1 MQPDRAP
8 ILRRERAEL
17 NLELIEG
24 KAIMRKYTPAPFA
37 AVDFGEGFWHERLET
52 VLTRTITSQY
62 EQLQRHGILESMRAP
77 KPAPPL
83 RIPVSNHGMST
94 QVFWDSDVGK
104 WIEAASYALSHR
116 RDAIIEARIEEITD
130 WLAQTQLADGYL
142 NCWYIG
148 REIDK
153 RWTNLRDRHELYC
166 AGHMIEG
173 AVAYFQATGRR
184 RLLDIFCRYVD
195 HIAAT
200 FGPGPGQKRGYCGH
214 PEIELA
220 LIKLHHVTG
229 NPAHLD
235 LAAYFVDERGNQSP
249 HYFDVEAVA
258 RGDDP
263 GKYWFSTHEYSQSH
277 KPVREQDK
285 AVGHAV
291 RALYLYAAMA
301 DLASDIGDPS
311 LKKAC
316 EAVWRDV
323 TTKRMYVTAGVG
335 PSASNEGFTK
345 DYDLPNDTAYAETCA
360 SVALIFWAQRML
372 NIDCD
377 GAYADVLEL
386 ALYNGAL
393 SGLSREGTRYFYQNP
408 LESDGSH
415 KRWEWHPCP
424 CCTMN
429 VARLVASVGGYFYS
443 TGEGRIHPETAHP
456 RLGALLQHRSQRRP
470 AGECRGEPRL
480 CADPPR
486 MAQRRCRRT
495 RPAHARREALRQSQR
510 PRRYR
515 TGRPAARPVDLLRR
529 GNRQSL
535 DANASATAAQGGAGA
550 RRIPEGSVRRNR
562 HHRCRRRGREGRRG
576 RRSLPDAA
584 LPAPRRP
591 TDRCPLLYLEQS
603 RTQSHGGLAAGDI
616 EPSIA
621 RERSDEAIQAQFQRT
636 VVSIGRQGVCE
647 AVRTDRDAA
656 QSGLLRRCAH
666 SQLCRFTNSL
676 MCRIGDKSFNSIRS
690 GRFSARRRGPR
701 RRETNDT
708 ETVECDPS
716 FRMAERV
723 SPLRPLS
730 MMAFQ
735 ATAGGGDRFRGRH

>member
-1 MQPDRAP
+1 M
-8 ILRRERAEL
+8 RR
-17 NLELIEG
+17 
-24 KAIMRKYTPAPFA
+24 YTPVRFA
-37 AVDFGEGFWHERLET
+37 DVDFGEGFWHERLET
-52 VLTRTITSQY
+52 VLTRTIPSEY
-62 EQLQRHGILESMRAP
+62 EQLQRHGILESLRAP
-77 KPAPPL
+77 RPTPPL
-83 RIPVSNHGMST
+83 RIPISNHGMST

-116 RDAIIEARIEEITD
+116 RDAAIEAQIEEITD

-173 AVAYFQATGRR
+173 AIAYFQATGRR

-229 NPAHLD
+229 ERAHLD
-235 LAAYFVDERGNQSP
+235 LAAYFVDERGNQHP

-263 GKYWFSTHEYSQSH
+263 KKYWFGAHEYSQSH

-291 RALYLYAAMA
+291 RALYLYSAMA
-301 DLASDIGDPS
+301 DLASELGDEP

-316 EAVWRDV
+316 EALWRDV
-323 TTKRMYVTAGVG
+323 TTKRMYITAGVG

-377 GAYADVLEL
+377 GAYADILEL

-393 SGLSREGTRYFYQNP
+393 SGLSRDGVRYFYQNP

-415 KRWEWHPCP
+415 TRWEWHPCP

-443 TGEGRIHPETAHP
+443 AGEGALAVHLYGTNRAQAHVDGRRVGISQQADYPLSGKATIRIDPEQPAEFTLKLRIPGWARSHSV
-456 RLGALLQHRSQRRP
+456 ALNGVPLTNLAVNQGYAEIHREWR
-470 AGECRGEPRL
+470 AGDVVELVLPMPVEKLYANPHVR
-480 CADPPR
+480 ADV
-486 MAQRRCRRT
+486 
-495 RPAHARREALRQSQR
+495 
-510 PRRYR
+510 
-515 TGRPAARPVDLLRR
+515 GRVSLRR
-529 GNRQSL
+529 GPLIYCVEEIDNPS
-535 DANASATAAQGGAGA
+535 T
-550 RRIPEGSVRRNR
+550 PV
-562 HHRCRRRGREGRRG
+562 
-576 RRSLPDAA
+576 
-584 LPAPRRP
+584 
-591 TDRCPLLYLEQS
+591 PLLRLPKT
-603 RTQSHGGLAAGDI
+603 TQPGVEFRRDLFSGIVTIVADAEAAKDGD
-616 EPSIA
+616 
-621 RERSDEAIQAQFQRT
+621 SDALYQAQPFPR
-636 VVSIGRQGVCE
+636 E
-647 AVRTDRDAA
+647 
-656 QSGLLRRCAH
+656 
-666 SQLCRFTNSL
+666 
-676 MCRIGDKSFNSIRS
+676 
-690 GRFSARRRGPR
+690 SARLTAVPYYIWNNRGP
-701 RRETNDT
+701 N
-708 ETVECDPS
+708 
-716 FRMAERV
+716 RMAVWLAE
-723 SPLRPLS
+723 
-730 MMAFQ
+730 
-735 ATAGGGDRFRGRH
+735 T

>member
-52 VLTRTITSQY
+52 VLTRTIPSQY

-415 KRWEWHPCP
+415 TRWEWHPCP

-443 TGEGRIHPETAHP
+443 TGEGALAVHLYGTNKATMSLDGRRVGISQQADYPWSGKATIEIEPNEPAEFTLKLRIPGWA
-456 RLGALLQHRSQRRP
+456 RSFSIALNGAPLANVAAS
-470 AGECRGEPRL
+470 RGYAL
-480 CADPPR
+480 I
-486 MAQRRCRRT
+486 
-495 RPAHARREALRQSQR
+495 RREWRKGDVVELDLPTPVERLYANPNVRGDI
-510 PRRYR
+510 
-515 TGRPAARPVDLLRR
+515 GRVALRR
-529 GNRQSL
+529 GPLIYCVEEIDNPSTPTPLLRL
-535 DANASATAAQGGAGA
+535 PKAAQARAEFRKDLFDGIVTIVADAEVAKADEDGALYQTQPFPRQGA
-550 RRIPEGSVRRNR
+550 R
-562 HHRCRRRGREGRRG
+562 
-576 RRSLPDAA
+576 L
-584 LPAPRRP
+584 
-591 TDRCPLLYLEQS
+591 T
-603 RTQSHGGLAAGDI
+603 
-616 EPSIA
+616 
-621 RERSDEAIQAQFQRT
+621 
-636 VVSIGRQGVCE
+636 
-647 AVRTDRDAA
+647 AVPYYIW
-656 QSGLLRRCAH
+656 
-666 SQLCRFTNSL
+666 N
-676 MCRIGDKSFNSIRS
+676 N
-690 GRFSARRRGPR
+690 RGP
-701 RRETNDT
+701 N
-708 ETVECDPS
+708 
-716 FRMAERV
+716 RMAVWLPE
-723 SPLRPLS
+723 
-730 MMAFQ
+730 
-735 ATAGGGDRFRGRH
+735 T